1 MLSTLKSLYNP
12 PWAMPNSPL
21 NWLFPN
27 SILLLLAHSVEAS
40 IALDKIFLSF
50 VNFEH
55 SSKTI
60 RMSELRQE
68 VKDTFRVGDIVGID
82 HKKISSSE
90 DFRIYKINNKNIKV
104 QSLRDNSEY
113 TVSPSLLVKR

>member
-1 MLSTLKSLYNP
+1 MTNLKEVLEFIKNSEKSELKSIYD
-12 PWAMPNSPL
+12 AY
-21 NWLFPN
+21 
-27 SILLLLAHSVEAS
+27 A
-40 IALDKIFLSF
+40 
-50 VNFEH
+50 
-55 SSKTI
+55 I
-60 RMSELRQE
+60 RMSEL
-68 VKDTFRVGDIVGID
+68 KNDIKNTFRVGDIVGID

>member
-1 MLSTLKSLYNP
+1 MELNQVLEFIKNSKKSELKSIYD
-12 PWAMPNSPL
+12 AY
-21 NWLFPN
+21 
-27 SILLLLAHSVEAS
+27 A
-40 IALDKIFLSF
+40 
-50 VNFEH
+50 
-55 SSKTI
+55 I
-60 RMSELRQE
+60 RMSEL
-68 VKDTFRVGDIVGID
+68 KNDIKNTFRIGDIVGID